1 MKQEIIKRLGL
12 LQKRI
17 RMMIV
22 MVEKNK
28 SSEVIIPKIDRAQK
42 ELVDIKNLILKCHV
56 LTVLVQAGLRKN
68 KQQKLLKLCG
78 F

>member
-1 MKQEIIKRLGL
+1 MKQEIINRLRL

-17 RMMIV
+17 RMIVV
-22 MVEKNK
+22 MVERNK
-28 SSEVIIPKIDRAQK
+28 SSGVIIPKIDRAQK
-42 ELVDIKNLILKCHV
+42 ELADIKNLLLKCHV
-56 LTVLVQAGLRKN
+56 LTVLVQAGIRKN

>member
-1 MKQEIIKRLGL
+1 
-12 LQKRI
+12 
-17 RMMIV
+17 MIV